1 MEGGR
6 WGMEGGWNE
15 GNEGED
21 EEGGSEGERRGTR
34 GTKARRRPCS
44 VFCSFLDSPLST
56 LDLEPR
62 DAPCIVHPSILQE
75 NGLLQPL
82 QIPAHRYISQAR
94 NSQVNSSGWRS
105 IAACLLVKSSARS
118 AQCPSLDH

>member
-1 MEGGR
+1 MDAWRMEDGGGR
-6 WGMEGGWNE
+6 WRMEGGWNE

-56 LDLEPR
+56 LDLEMHRASCIRPYYKRTGCCSRCRYPR
-62 DAPCIVHPSILQE
+62 
-75 NGLLQPL
+75 
-82 QIPAHRYISQAR
+82 
-94 NSQVNSSGWRS
+94 
-105 IAACLLVKSSARS
+105 IATSRKLATRK
-118 AQCPSLDH
+118 